1 MAPSNYRNLLVWQ
14 KARELAKLVYATTRV
29 FPKSETFGL
38 SSQMRRAAISIL
50 SNIAEGDGRSSTRDR
65 QRFQFIARGSS
76 MELEA
81 QAVIAADLEY
91 IAEAVAQE
99 LELRS
104 IEITRM
110 LSGMLRT
117 SPPRS

>member
-1 MAPSNYRNLLVWQ
+1 MAPSNYRNLLVWK
-14 KARELAKLVYATTRV
+14 KARELARLVYRTTQR

-38 SSQMRRAAISIL
+38 SSQMQRAAISVL

-65 QRFQFIARGSS
+65 QRFQSIARGSA

-81 QAVIAADLEY
+81 QIVIAGDLDY
-91 IAEAVAQE
+91 IPQNVAHE

-110 LSGMLRT
+110 LSGMLRQRT
-117 SPPRS
+117 

>member
-14 KARELAKLVYATTRV
+14 KARELAKLVYRTTRT

-38 SSQMRRAAISIL
+38 SSQMQRAAISIL
-50 SNIAEGDGRSSTRDR
+50 SNIAEGDGRSSVRDR
-65 QRFQFIARGSS
+65 QRFQSIARGSA
-76 MELEA
+76 MEIEA
-81 QAVIAADLEY
+81 QIVIAADLDYVTQE
-91 IAEAVAQE
+91 IAQD
-99 LELRS
+99 LEQRS

-117 SPPRS
+117 RT